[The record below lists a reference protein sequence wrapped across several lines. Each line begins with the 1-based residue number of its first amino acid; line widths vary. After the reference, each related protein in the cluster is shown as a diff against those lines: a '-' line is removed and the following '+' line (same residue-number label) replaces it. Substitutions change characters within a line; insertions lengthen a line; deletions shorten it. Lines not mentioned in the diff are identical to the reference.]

1 MMLKIIHTADVHL
14 DSAFSGISDSGKM
27 AVRREDM
34 RTSFSRIVDMAKQ
47 ADFLLIAGDLFDG
60 ALITHTTLDF
70 LKQQFAKISDT
81 PVFICAGNHD
91 AFTEDSVYK
100 NFDFGENVH
109 VFGHGAECVETEK
122 ADIYGISFSNAN
134 VEKTLLSQ
142 FQIKHPDKINI
153 LVMHANLA
161 GEGYNPIRLQE
172 IADSGMDY
180 IALGHIHKTSGLS
193 KQGGTYFAYPG
204 CPEGRGFDE
213 TGEKGVLALELAK
226 GEVKATFVPVQE
238 RMYIEEKVDIT
249 GLASYEDIT
258 EKIKSVL
265 CGANHIYRIVLCGA
279 AAFPVDTAV
288 LKEKIDGFYVTVRD
302 HTKPETDIKTQS
314 KEFSLKGLFAAYA
327 LKDQET
333 TDQEIFDLA
342 YQTGMAFIE
351 KEERNENR

>member
-1 MMLKIIHTADVHL
+1 MLRIIHTADVHL

-34 RTSFSRIVDMAKQ
+34 RASFSKIVEMAKN

-60 ALITHTTLDF
+60 ALVTRTTLDF

-91 AFTEDSVYK
+91 AYAAESVY
-100 NFDFGENVH
+100 NRFDFGENVH
-109 VFGHGAECVETEK
+109 IFGRDAECIETEK

-134 VEKTLLSQ
+134 VETSLLSK
-142 FQIKHPDKINI
+142 FSIKNPEKINI
-153 LVMHANLA
+153 LVMHGNLA

-180 IALGHIHKTSGLS
+180 IALGHIHKTNGLQKS
-193 KQGGTYFAYPG
+193 GGTFFAYPG

-213 TGEKGVLALELAK
+213 TGEKGVLALELEK
-226 GEVKATFVPVQE
+226 GKVQATFVPVQE
-238 RMYIEEKVDIT
+238 RMYIEEKVDIS
-249 GLASYEDIT
+249 GLMTYEEIADKT
-258 EKIKSVL
+258 QSVL
-265 CGANHIYRIVLCGA
+265 CGANHIYRIVLCGT
-279 AAFPVDTAV
+279 AAFPLDTAV
-288 LKEKIDGFYVTVRD
+288 LKEKIAGFSVTVRD
-302 HTKPETDIKTQS
+302 ATKPETDIETQS
-314 KEFSLKGLFAAYA
+314 EAFSLKGLFAAYA
-327 LKDQET
+327 LKEKET

-342 YQTGMAFIE
+342 YQTGIAFIE